1 MGNSKDDCFIVATIY
16 AGKALDVVF
25 MHHLFGIDPRVVNI
39 DVNAILFEFVKNVF
53 ESSMRI

>member
-1 MGNSKDDCFIVATIY
+1 MWPLLLE
-16 AGKALDVVF
+16 LDVVF
-25 MHHLFGIDPRVVNI
+25 MHHLFRIGPRVVNI